1 MKFKTKPRA
10 LLPDRRKLIATFG
23 ILLILSSFTIMYRSL
38 QVAEQRN
45 VAIVA
50 VRDLAFGQV
59 ISNEDVKTI
68 WVDLSLAQGSY
79 PVAVEL
85 VIGKTVA
92 RNIYAN
98 ELISNSM
105 LGSNKNLRTVA
116 MQLPLGSVPPNLQI
130 NDTIDLWWVNPETL
144 QAENLMSSINTSDVI
159 KDGSGYAST
168 ITVVVAV
175 APNQVGNLI
184 AAIKAETIEVVKH
197 ES

>member
-10 LLPDRRKLIATFG
+10 LLPDRRKLMATFG
-23 ILLILSSFTIMYRSL
+23 ILLILISFTIMYRSL
-38 QVAEQRN
+38 QGAKKRN
-45 VAIVA
+45 GAIVA
-50 VRDLAFGQV
+50 VRDLPFGQV

-68 WVDLSLAQGSY
+68 WVDLSQAQGSY
-79 PVAVEL
+79 PVAEEV

-105 LGSNKNLRTVA
+105 LGSDKNLRTVA

-144 QAENLMSSINTSDVI
+144 QAENLMSSINTSEVI

-168 ITVVVAV
+168 ITVVVAL

-184 AAIKAETIEVVKH
+184 AAMKTETIEVVKH

>member
-10 LLPDRRKLIATFG
+10 LLPDRRKLMATFG
-23 ILLILSSFTIMYRSL
+23 ILLILISFTIMYRSL
-38 QVAEQRN
+38 QGAKQRN
-45 VAIVA
+45 GAIVA
-50 VRDLAFGQV
+50 VRDLPFGQV

-68 WVDLSLAQGSY
+68 WVDLSQAQGSY
-79 PVAVEL
+79 PVAEEV

-105 LGSNKNLRTVA
+105 LGSDKNLRTVA

-144 QAENLMSSINTSDVI
+144 QAENLMSSINTSEVI

-175 APNQVGNLI
+175 VPNQVGNLI
-184 AAIKAETIEVVKH
+184 AAMKTETIEVVKH

>member
-1 MKFKTKPRA
+1 MKFKAKPRA
-10 LLPDRRKLIATFG
+10 LLPDRRKLMATFG
-23 ILLILSSFTIMYRSL
+23 LLLILISFTIMYRSL
-38 QVAEQRN
+38 QGAKQRN
-45 VAIVA
+45 GAIVA
-50 VRDLAFGQV
+50 VRDLPFGQV

-68 WVDLSLAQGSY
+68 WVDLSQAQGSY
-79 PVAVEL
+79 PVAEEV

-105 LGSNKNLRTVA
+105 LGSDKNLRTVA

-144 QAENLMSSINTSDVI
+144 QAENLMSSINTSEVI

-175 APNQVGNLI
+175 VPNQVGNLI
-184 AAIKAETIEVVKH
+184 AAMKTETIEVVKH

>member
-10 LLPDRRKLIATFG
+10 LLPDRRKLMATFG
-23 ILLILSSFTIMYRSL
+23 ILLILISFTIMYRSL
-38 QVAEQRN
+38 QGAKQRN
-45 VAIVA
+45 GAIVA
-50 VRDLAFGQV
+50 VRDLPFGQV

-68 WVDLSLAQGSY
+68 WVDLSQAQGSY
-79 PVAVEL
+79 PVAEEV

-105 LGSNKNLRTVA
+105 LGSDKNLRTVA

-144 QAENLMSSINTSDVI
+144 QAENLMSSINTSEVI

-184 AAIKAETIEVVKH
+184 AAMKTETIEVVKH

>member
-1 MKFKTKPRA
+1 M
-10 LLPDRRKLIATFG
+10 ATFG
-23 ILLILSSFTIMYRSL
+23 ILLILISFTIMYRSL
-38 QVAEQRN
+38 QGAKQRN
-45 VAIVA
+45 GAIVA
-50 VRDLAFGQV
+50 VRDLPFGQV

-68 WVDLSLAQGSY
+68 WVDLSQAQGSY
-79 PVAVEL
+79 PVAEEV

-105 LGSNKNLRTVA
+105 LGSDKNLRTVA

-144 QAENLMSSINTSDVI
+144 QAENLMSSINTSEVI

-175 APNQVGNLI
+175 VPNQVGNLI
-184 AAIKAETIEVVKH
+184 AAMKTETIEVVKH

>member
-10 LLPDRRKLIATFG
+10 LLPDRRKLMATFG
-23 ILLILSSFTIMYRSL
+23 ILLILISFTIMYRSL
-38 QVAEQRN
+38 QGAKQRN
-45 VAIVA
+45 GAIVA
-50 VRDLAFGQV
+50 VRDLPFGQV
-59 ISNEDVKTI
+59 ISSEDVKTI
-68 WVDLSLAQGSY
+68 WVDLSQAQGSY
-79 PVAVEL
+79 PVAEEV

-105 LGSNKNLRTVA
+105 LGSDKNLRTVA

-144 QAENLMSSINTSDVI
+144 QAENLMSSINTSEVI

-168 ITVVVAV
+168 ITVVVAL

-184 AAIKAETIEVVKH
+184 AAMKTETIEVVKH

>member
-10 LLPDRRKLIATFG
+10 LLPDRRKLMATFG
-23 ILLILSSFTIMYRSL
+23 ILLILISFTIMYRSL
-38 QVAEQRN
+38 QGAKQRN
-45 VAIVA
+45 GAIVA
-50 VRDLAFGQV
+50 VRDLPFGQV

-68 WVDLSLAQGSY
+68 WVDLSQAQGSY
-79 PVAVEL
+79 PVAEEV

-105 LGSNKNLRTVA
+105 LGSDKNLRIVA

-144 QAENLMSSINTSDVI
+144 QAENLMSSINTSEVI

-184 AAIKAETIEVVKH
+184 AAMKTETIEVVKH

>member
-1 MKFKTKPRA
+1 M
-10 LLPDRRKLIATFG
+10 ATFG
-23 ILLILSSFTIMYRSL
+23 ILLILISFTIMYRSL
-38 QVAEQRN
+38 QGAEQRN
-45 VAIVA
+45 GAIVA
-50 VRDLAFGQV
+50 VRDLPFGQV

-68 WVDLSLAQGSY
+68 WVDLSQAQRSY
-79 PVAVEL
+79 PVAEEL

-116 MQLPLGSVPPNLQI
+116 IQLSLGSVPPNLQI

-144 QAENLMSSINTSDVI
+144 QAENLMSSINTSEVI

-184 AAIKAETIEVVKH
+184 AAMKTETIEVVKH

>member
-1 MKFKTKPRA
+1 MKFKAKPRA
-10 LLPDRRKLIATFG
+10 LLPDRRKLIAAFG
-23 ILLILSSFTIMYRSL
+23 ILLILISFTIMYRSL

-45 VAIVA
+45 WAIVA

-59 ISNEDVKTI
+59 IKNEDVKTI
-68 WVDLSLAQGSY
+68 WVDLSFAQESY

-105 LGSNKNLRTVA
+105 LGNNRNLRTVA

-144 QAENLMSSINTSDVI
+144 KAENLMNSINTSDVI

-184 AAIKAETIEVVKH
+184 AAMKAETIEVVKH

>member
-10 LLPDRRKLIATFG
+10 LLPDRRKLMATFG
-23 ILLILSSFTIMYRSL
+23 ILLILISFTIMYRSL
-38 QVAEQRN
+38 QGAEQRN
-45 VAIVA
+45 GAIVA
-50 VRDLAFGQV
+50 VRDLPFGQV

-68 WVDLSLAQGSY
+68 LVDLSQAQGSY
-79 PVAVEL
+79 PVAEEV

-105 LGSNKNLRTVA
+105 LGSDKNLRTVA

-144 QAENLMSSINTSDVI
+144 QAENLMSSINTSEVI

-184 AAIKAETIEVVKH
+184 AAMKTETIEVVKH

>member
-10 LLPDRRKLIATFG
+10 LLPDRRKLMATFG
-23 ILLILSSFTIMYRSL
+23 ILLILISFTIMYRSL
-38 QVAEQRN
+38 QGAKQRN
-45 VAIVA
+45 GAIVA
-50 VRDLAFGQV
+50 VRDLPFGQV
-59 ISNEDVKTI
+59 ISSEDVKTI
-68 WVDLSLAQGSY
+68 WVDLSQAQGSY
-79 PVAVEL
+79 PVAEEV

-105 LGSNKNLRTVA
+105 LGSDKNLRTVA

-144 QAENLMSSINTSDVI
+144 QAENLMSSINTSEVI

-175 APNQVGNLI
+175 VPNQVGNLI
-184 AAIKAETIEVVKH
+184 AAMKTETIEVVKH

>member
-1 MKFKTKPRA
+1 VKFKSKPRA
-10 LLPDRRKLIATFG
+10 LLPDRRKLMATFG
-23 ILLILSSFTIMYRSL
+23 ILLILISFTIMYRSL
-38 QVAEQRN
+38 QGAKQRN
-45 VAIVA
+45 GAIVA
-50 VRDLAFGQV
+50 VRDLPFGQV

-68 WVDLSLAQGSY
+68 WVDLSQAQGSY
-79 PVAVEL
+79 PVAKEV
-85 VIGKTVA
+85 VIGKSVA

-105 LGSNKNLRTVA
+105 LGSDKNLRTVA

-144 QAENLMSSINTSDVI
+144 QAENLMSSINTSEVI

-168 ITVVVAV
+168 ITVVVAL

-184 AAIKAETIEVVKH
+184 AAMKTETIEVVKH

>member
-10 LLPDRRKLIATFG
+10 LLPDRRKLMATFG
-23 ILLILSSFTIMYRSL
+23 ILLILISFTIMYRSL
-38 QVAEQRN
+38 QGAKQRN
-45 VAIVA
+45 GAIVA
-50 VRDLAFGQV
+50 VRDLPFGQV

-68 WVDLSLAQGSY
+68 WVDLSQAQGSY
-79 PVAVEL
+79 PVAEEV

-105 LGSNKNLRTVA
+105 LGSDKNLRTVA

-144 QAENLMSSINTSDVI
+144 QAENLMSSINTSEVI

-168 ITVVVAV
+168 ITVVVAL

-184 AAIKAETIEVVKH
+184 AAMKTETIEVVKH